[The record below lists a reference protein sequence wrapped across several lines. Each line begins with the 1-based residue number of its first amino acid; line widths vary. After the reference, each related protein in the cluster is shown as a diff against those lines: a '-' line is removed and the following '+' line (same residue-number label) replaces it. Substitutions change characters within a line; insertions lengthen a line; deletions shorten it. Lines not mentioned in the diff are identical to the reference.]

1 MPSCSTNP
9 ATPQELAWLLDPE
22 KSIQSGPS
30 SAPDNSCEPG
40 PVASEYDA
48 NFAEFITSLVPK
60 TCVFS
65 RLLCN
70 GEALPASN
78 TGVCSPP
85 RPAAWYTDEA
95 TWSIPTTTDIVEVGP
110 ATSVFSVALGK
121 RRREVEA
128 PYGNGDS
135 VVANNYEMAS
145 HRRVRGDNGG
155 VLEAVRSVARTC
167 HKPETRIPE
176 SRNGIS
182 KEAGHG
188 AELLMAPNAQGMYHH
203 SSLGPSF
210 QQDWVETTVQGQQPP
225 WVEERVEEEVLH
237 RIGSIILQQAE
248 EEPIQMS
255 REFGKGYKTLLS
267 ATETEWEH
275 KAVSKIRYRLCPKAE
290 FRAWGNF
297 KRHCDMAEAHPLKI
311 SFCEDCGD
319 FFARSDSLE
328 RHRKSPPDEC
338 LNVAPERAEV
348 KRQETERVHK
358 EFMETLERSMG
369 TGEEI
374 GMPFA
379 QIIKSMFPESSK
391 KRSGSSWEQSRPQ
404 AWLC

>member
-1 MPSCSTNP
+1 M
-9 ATPQELAWLLDPE
+9 
-22 KSIQSGPS
+22 
-30 SAPDNSCEPG
+30 
-40 PVASEYDA
+40 
-48 NFAEFITSLVPK
+48 
-60 TCVFS
+60 
-65 RLLCN
+65 
-70 GEALPASN
+70 
-78 TGVCSPP
+78 
-85 RPAAWYTDEA
+85 
-95 TWSIPTTTDIVEVGP
+95 
-110 ATSVFSVALGK
+110 FSVALGK

-135 VVANNYEMAS
+135 VVANNYEMAP
-145 HRRVRGDNGG
+145 HKRVRGDNGG

-167 HKPETRIPE
+167 HKPETGIPE

-188 AELLMAPNAQGMYHH
+188 AELLMTPDAQGMYHH

-210 QQDWVETTVQGQQPP
+210 QQGWVETTVQGQQPP
-225 WVEERVEEEVLH
+225 WVEESVEEEVLH
-237 RIGSIILQQAE
+237 HIGSTIQQQAE
-248 EEPIQMS
+248 EKPIQIP

-275 KAVSKIRYRLCPKAE
+275 KAVSKIRCRLCPNAE

-311 SFCEDCGD
+311 SFCEYCGD

-328 RHRKSPPDEC
+328 RHHKSPPDEC
-338 LNVAPERAEV
+338 LDVTPKRAEV
-348 KRQETERVHK
+348 KRRETERVHK

-379 QIIKSMFPESSK
+379 QIIKSMFPKSSK

-404 AWLC
+404 AWLR